1 MSKDKK
7 GNAGDLVLLILF
19 GLLAIYVYGLAMK
32 G

>member
-7 GNAGDLVLLILF
+7 GNAGDLILLIFF
-19 GLLAIYVYGLAMK
+19 GLLAVYVYSLAMK